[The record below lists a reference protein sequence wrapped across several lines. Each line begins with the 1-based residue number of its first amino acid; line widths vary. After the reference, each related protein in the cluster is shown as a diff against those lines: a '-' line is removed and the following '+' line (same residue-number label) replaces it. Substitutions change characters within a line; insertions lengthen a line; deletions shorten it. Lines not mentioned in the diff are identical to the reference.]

1 MKISQTVGLYVSLQ
15 ALGEQDL
22 YFDIYAQVRAERSY
36 ELKKFG
42 SGSQKQQRG
51 ADSVSAI
58 WHNKKYRKRR
68 DSLNAIRR
76 AIASDVMLGGEKSN
90 REGQDE
96 RRSVGQHGGLV
107 SISKTKCLYLIS
119 GAQSSPWQ
127 APWSHFGFDQSR
139 LHAAP

>member
-68 DSLNAIRR
+68 DSLNHPGAIRR
-76 AIASDVMLGGEKSN
+76 AIASDVMLGGKKAT
-90 REGQDE
+90 GK
-96 RRSVGQHGGLV
+96 G
-107 SISKTKCLYLIS
+107 KTS
-119 GAQSSPWQ
+119 GDLL
-127 APWSHFGFDQSR
+127 GNTVD
-139 LHAAP
+139 